1 MTVITKKELDAM
13 DQRYRVNFINSL
25 SGFKSV
31 NLVGTVCAK
40 GHSNL
45 APFSSVVHLGADPAL
60 VGMVSRPDSVLRG
73 SLKNIIDTGWYS
85 LNHVSESMLDQAH
98 QCSARYGENES
109 EFAATGLKAVYSELC
124 TAPMVAESQLSM
136 LVEYKEHH
144 RLDINNTVFVIGQ
157 IREVHLPKQA
167 IQASGLVDLD
177 SLGSLVC
184 TGLDTYHSTQRIKR
198 LAYAKPDKPLQ
209 EVDPKA

>member
-1 MTVITKKELDAM
+1 MTVITKNDIDAM

-31 NLVGTVCAK
+31 NLVGTVDSK

-85 LNHVSESMLDQAH
+85 LNHVSEPMLEQAH
-98 QCSARYGENES
+98 QCSARYAEDES
-109 EFAATGLKAVYSELC
+109 EFAATGLTAVYSDLC
-124 TAPMVAESQLSM
+124 AAPMVAESQLSM
-136 LVEYKEHH
+136 LIEYKEHH
-144 RLDINNTVFVIGQ
+144 RLDINNTVFVVGQ
-157 IREVHLPKQA
+157 IREVHVPAQA
-167 IQASGLVDLD
+167 IQASGLVNLEL
-177 SLGSLVC
+177 LGSLAC
-184 TGLDTYHSTQRIKR
+184 TGLDTYHTTQRIKR
-198 LAYAKPDKPLQ
+198 LSYAKPDKAVQ
-209 EVDPKA
+209 EIDPKA